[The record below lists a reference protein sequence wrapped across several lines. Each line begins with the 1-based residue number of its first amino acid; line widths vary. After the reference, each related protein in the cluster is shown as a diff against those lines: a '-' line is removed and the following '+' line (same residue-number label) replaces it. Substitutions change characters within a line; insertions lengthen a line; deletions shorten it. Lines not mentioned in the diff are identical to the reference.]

1 MTSYCFWKDCHD
13 DWCWGEEHR
22 KQNQQKSKQEG
33 VERCYNLST
42 YPAHARSA
50 LRALGLLLADGALG
64 LFLADGAWG
73 GGRLFD
79 ASTGFYYEKGHNSGT
94 KSRKMKGLS
103 EGYKPAVDQNWGC
116 MAKFG
121 FFGPK
126 PRFRAQKKL
135 SLLDPNHV
143 LATTGKSCSNKKVAF
158 SKINISLLINFG
170 CFFGIKCFFPK
181 KTLFGWTYKRPFLRN
196 SGPDRVLCHSGSGLK
211 TVQN

>member
-42 YPAHARSA
+42 YPACAQSA

-94 KSRKMKGLS
+94 KSRKIAPKVRNERSLRGL
-103 EGYKPAVDQNWGC
+103 QTGC
-116 MAKFG
+116 WPKLGLYGKIRIFRPKTEIS
-121 FFGPK
+121 GPK
-126 PRFRAQKKL
+126 KSFHFLTLTMFWPRPEKVVQIKKL
-135 SLLDPNHV
+135 P
-143 LATTGKSCSNKKVAF
+143 
-158 SKINISLLINFG
+158 
-170 CFFGIKCFFPK
+170 FPK
-181 KTLFGWTYKRPFLRN
+181 
-196 SGPDRVLCHSGSGLK
+196 
-211 TVQN
+211 